1 VPLLLLAARRARI
14 QFYSQHPSFF
24 CRHFL
29 RTQSVCIYQ
38 LYTTLTAGS
47 SYVRLNYIVTYWRE
61 VRGKLMSSNSS
72 VSQSQR
78 PVGPPMKA
86 REGLEFLVRVGALEL
101 ETLSKSKH
109 PSNVADLNHLE
120 GLCYELCRFIQAAR
134 SAYERLL
141 NSARRDPEYLENC
154 IV

>member
-1 VPLLLLAARRARI
+1 
-14 QFYSQHPSFF
+14 
-24 CRHFL
+24 
-29 RTQSVCIYQ
+29 
-38 LYTTLTAGS
+38 
-47 SYVRLNYIVTYWRE
+47 
-61 VRGKLMSSNSS
+61 MSSNSS

-78 PVGPPMKA
+78 PVGPLMKA
-86 REGLEFLVRVGALEL
+86 REGLEFLVRVGALEV

-154 IV
+154 IVGLRDLLEAVADGEEFKLELEKGTYIRIFGDRFQRKETRTALPFVF